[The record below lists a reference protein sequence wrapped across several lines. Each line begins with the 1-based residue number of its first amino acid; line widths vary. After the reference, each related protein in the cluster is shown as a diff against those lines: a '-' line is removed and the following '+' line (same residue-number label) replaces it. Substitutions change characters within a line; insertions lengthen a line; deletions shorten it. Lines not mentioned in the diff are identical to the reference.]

1 MNDYDYLIQQ
11 LNLLIGFL
19 DVSDEKVYN
28 QIKTHDRYNLGITIE
43 ELYQKNYENYS
54 SHISASAF
62 ILGFTH
68 FEDFLTKRIIK
79 FLIYNPA
86 INTYKVPIKTIHEKG
101 ESLITYIAIEQARRL
116 TFSEKIKLIE
126 ANISTISLQLADE
139 LRFANDIRNCLMH
152 LNGIAD
158 DRIKQK
164 FTPGDKIILKS
175 GDVNGLGLT
184 TRMFAK
190 QIWDNTMS
198 YETALPIN
206 N

>member
-19 DVSDEKVYN
+19 DVSDENVYN
-28 QIKTHDRYNLGITIE
+28 QIKTHDRYSLGITIE
-43 ELYQKNYENYS
+43 ELYQNSYENYS
-54 SHISASAF
+54 SHISSSAF

-68 FEDFLTKRIIK
+68 FEDFLTKRIVK
-79 FLIYNPA
+79 YLIHNPTL
-86 INTYKVPIKTIHEKG
+86 NTYKVPIKTIHEKG
-101 ESLITYIAIEQARRL
+101 ESLVTYLAVEQARRL

-126 ANISTISLQLADE
+126 ANISAINSKLAAE

-152 LNGIAD
+152 HNGIAD
-158 DRIKQK
+158 NRIQQK
-164 FTPGDKIILKS
+164 FNPGDKIILKS

-190 QIWDNTMS
+190 QIWDSTMCYEANT
-198 YETALPIN
+198 PIN